1 MNKEQMY
8 AACEFDSKGNLLWAG
23 GTAEKPWIVSTYNAG
38 ILNKDWVG
46 GKSAKQA
53 DIFRKLNGLDSH
65 MSPKAQEII
74 NSLKNQPLHVI
85 AENQFAVTDYA
96 YRLFISPLLP
106 ELRKFLDRN
115 ILDLQN
121 NESFS
126 TAEKNCQDLIRK
138 VEFSTEFVEAVR
150 VAFEWLDKKKS

>member
-8 AACEFDSKGNLLWAG
+8 AACEFDSEGNLLWAG

-96 YRLFISPLLP
+96 YQLFISPLLP
-106 ELRKFLDRN
+106 ELRKL
-115 ILDLQN
+115 
-121 NESFS
+121 
-126 TAEKNCQDLIRK
+126 
-138 VEFSTEFVEAVR
+138 
-150 VAFEWLDKKKS
+150 

>member
-8 AACEFDSKGNLLWAG
+8 AACEFDSEGNLLWAG

-96 YRLFISPLLP
+96 YQLFISPLLP

-115 ILDLQN
+115 ILRLLHKV
-121 NESFS
+121 EIRFHIVPLFS
-126 TAEKNCQDLIRK
+126 T
-138 VEFSTEFVEAVR
+138 STA
-150 VAFEWLDKKKS
+150 

>member
-1 MNKEQMY
+1 
-8 AACEFDSKGNLLWAG
+8 
-23 GTAEKPWIVSTYNAG
+23 
-38 ILNKDWVG
+38 
-46 GKSAKQA
+46 
-53 DIFRKLNGLDSH
+53 

-96 YRLFISPLLP
+96 YQLFISPLLP

-121 NESFS
+121 
-126 TAEKNCQDLIRK
+126 K
-138 VEFSTEFVEAVR
+138 
-150 VAFEWLDKKKS
+150 